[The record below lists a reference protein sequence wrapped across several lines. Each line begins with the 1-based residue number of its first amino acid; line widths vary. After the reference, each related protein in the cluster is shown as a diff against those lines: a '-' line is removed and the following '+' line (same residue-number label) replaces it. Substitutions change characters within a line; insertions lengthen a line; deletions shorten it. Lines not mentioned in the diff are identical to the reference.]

1 MGWLTSL
8 LWGDAPSHFDLQEAF
23 LCMCRRKALL
33 DFKNKKCGLSSGHGL
48 APSLLPLGV
57 SVHRAQTLAS
67 EPETHLSLASLYLE
81 VEFSHGEVTF
91 TFILKF
97 MLISSSFIHSV
108 FGGPVFP
115 GHT

>member
-8 LWGDAPSHFDLQEAF
+8 LWGGAPSLSDLQEAF
-23 LCMCRRKALL
+23 LCVCRRKALL
-33 DFKNKKCGLSSGHGL
+33 DFKKCGLSSGPGL

-57 SVHRAQTLAS
+57 SVHRAQTPAS
-67 EPETHLSLASLYLE
+67 QPETHLSLASLYLE

-97 MLISSSFIHSV
+97 MLISSSFIRSV
-108 FGGPVFP
+108 FGGHVFP